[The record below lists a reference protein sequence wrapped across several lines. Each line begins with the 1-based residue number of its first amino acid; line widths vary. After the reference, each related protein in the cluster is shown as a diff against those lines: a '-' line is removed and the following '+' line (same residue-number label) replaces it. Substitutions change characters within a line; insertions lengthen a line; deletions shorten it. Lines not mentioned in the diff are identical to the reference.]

1 MIRLNESPVD
11 NGAAETN
18 ALGVVDLM
26 SNSESAPGNNSVG
39 GFGEHA
45 LGSDSV
51 DSDSTSVGYSYLMQ
65 LIKVAAP
72 LWLADLIMIIV
83 ASAAG
88 LIVALLSGMVV
99 NHPVS
104 LVALVAMIYSAS
116 HFVFGLYPG
125 LGLHPAFELRT
136 LFRSTAF
143 TGASLVVALGLLT
156 SWGSPY
162 VLAVAIGSVL
172 QLGMMPLVRSICKGW
187 MHRRG
192 MVMPVVF
199 LGEKSSVDRMYRDMK
214 CFGSPML
221 KAVGRFTIHDIDEEY
236 EFSDGESENENP
248 IPLIGSVN
256 ELKQVSRDFGAYW
269 LIVVGGEAADF
280 LDANPSIASNF
291 PEVIVSKSPRSPVGA
306 GSAVVNYGLASGVR
320 WEGVL
325 LPLWPRVCKR
335 TFDIVVSLSALLI
348 LSPLLLAIAACVRL
362 SSPGPVLFRN
372 SRIGLR
378 GKSFKAWKFRSMVP
392 NADSVLANYLKEH
405 PELQA
410 EWDRDCKLKNDPRIT
425 WIGRFIRRTS
435 LDELPQLWNV
445 LVGEMSLV
453 GPRPILTEEVE
464 KYGLTFREYRQ
475 VVPGITGLWQ
485 VSGRNNTTYE
495 ERLFYVEHYVRH
507 WSPWMDLYILIRTVR
522 TVLFCEGAC

>member
-1 MIRLNESPVD
+1 MIRLDDSSVD
-11 NGAAETN
+11 NGPAETN
-18 ALGVVDLM
+18 ALGVVDLP
-26 SNSESAPGNNSVG
+26 SNSSPPRNTSVESFS
-39 GFGEHA
+39 EHA
-45 LGSDSV
+45 LGSDLAEP
-51 DSDSTSVGYSYLMQ
+51 DSTSVGYSYLIQ

-72 LWLADLIMIIV
+72 LWLADLIVIV
-83 ASAAG
+83 GASAVG
-88 LIVALLSGMVV
+88 LMVAMLSGMVI

-104 LVALVAMIYSAS
+104 LVAFVATIYSAS
-116 HFVFGLYPG
+116 HFAFGLYPG

-143 TGASLVVALGLLT
+143 AGASLAVVLGLLT

-162 VLAVAIGSVL
+162 VLVVAIGSVL
-172 QLGMMPLVRSICKGW
+172 QLGVMPLARSICKGW

-192 MVMPVVF
+192 MVMPVAF
-199 LGEKSSVDRMYRDMK
+199 LGEKLSVDRMYRDMK

-221 KAVGRFTIHDIDEEY
+221 RAVGRFSIHDMDEEY
-236 EFSDGESENENP
+236 EFSDGESKHEHS
-248 IPLIGSVN
+248 IQLIGSVN
-256 ELKQVSRDFGAYW
+256 ELRQVSQDFGFNW
-269 LIVVGGEAADF
+269 LIVVGDEAADL
-280 LDANPSIASNF
+280 LDANPSIASSF
-291 PEVIVSKSPRSPVGA
+291 PEVIVARKPRSQMGA
-306 GSAVVNYGLASGVR
+306 GSSVVNYGLASGVR

-325 LPLWPRVCKR
+325 LPLGTRVGKR
-335 TFDIVVSLSALLI
+335 TFDIVVSLSALLV
-348 LSPLLLAIAACVRL
+348 LSPLLLAIAACVWL
-362 SSPGPVLFRN
+362 TSPGPILFRN

-405 PELQA
+405 PELQT

-425 WIGRFIRRTS
+425 WIGKFIRRTS

-453 GPRPILTEEVE
+453 GPRPILTEEIE

>member
-1 MIRLNESPVD
+1 MLRLDESTVD
-11 NGAAETN
+11 NGPAETN
-18 ALGVVDLM
+18 ALGVVDLANHLG
-26 SNSESAPGNNSVG
+26 STSWES
-39 GFGEHA
+39 FGERA
-45 LGSDSV
+45 FGSDAADPESR
-51 DSDSTSVGYSYLMQ
+51 SVGYSYLMQ

-72 LWLADLIMIIV
+72 LWLADLIVIVV

-88 LIVALLSGMVV
+88 LMVAMLSGMVV

-104 LVALVAMIYSAS
+104 HVTLLATFYSAS
-116 HFVFGLYPG
+116 HFAFGLYPG
-125 LGLHPAFELRT
+125 LGLHPACELRM

-143 TGASLVVALGLLT
+143 AGALLVVALGLLT

-172 QLGMMPLVRSICKGW
+172 QLVVMPLVRSICKGW

-221 KAVGRFTIHDIDEEY
+221 KAVGQFSIHDMDEEY
-236 EFSDGESENENP
+236 EFSGGESKNEHS
-248 IPLIGSVN
+248 IPMIGSVN
-256 ELKQVSRDFGAYW
+256 ELKQVSRSYGINW
-269 LIVVGGEAADF
+269 LIVVGSKAADF

-291 PEVIVSKSPRSPVGA
+291 PEVIVSRTPRSQA
-306 GSAVVNYGLASGVR
+306 WTGSSVVNYGIASGVR

-325 LPLWPRVCKR
+325 LPPGSRFGKR
-335 TFDIVVSLSALLI
+335 TFDVVVSLSALLV
-348 LSPLLLAIAACVRL
+348 LSPLLVAIAASVWL
-362 SSPGPVLFRN
+362 SSRGPVLFRN

-392 NADSVLANYLKEH
+392 NADSVLASYLKEH

-425 WIGRFIRRTS
+425 WVGRFIRRTS

-453 GPRPILTEEVE
+453 GPRPILTEEVK

-507 WSPWMDLYILIRTVR
+507 WSPWMDIYILIRTVR

>member
-1 MIRLNESPVD
+1 MIRLDESTVD
-11 NGAAETN
+11 NKPAETKT
-18 ALGVVDLM
+18 LDVVELT
-26 SNSESAPGNNSVG
+26 SRSTARNTSVG
-39 GFGEHA
+39 SFGENT
-45 LGSDSV
+45 LGSDFA
-51 DSDSTSVGYSYLMQ
+51 DSDSTSDGYSYLVQ

-72 LWLADLIMIIV
+72 LWLADLVVIVV
-83 ASAAG
+83 ASAVG
-88 LIVALLSGMVV
+88 LMVAMFSGMGV
-99 NHPVS
+99 NHPVAF
-104 LVALVAMIYSAS
+104 LALVATIYSAS
-116 HFVFGLYPG
+116 HFAFGLYPG
-125 LGLHPAFELRT
+125 LGLHPANELRM
-136 LFRSTAF
+136 LFRATAF
-143 TGASLVVALGLLT
+143 AGASLAVALGFLT

-162 VLAVAIGSVL
+162 VLIVAIGSIL
-172 QLGMMPLVRSICKGW
+172 QLGVMPLFRSICKGW

-192 MVMPVVF
+192 MGMPVVF
-199 LGEKSSVDRMYRDMK
+199 LGEKSSVDQMYRDMK

-221 KAVGRFTIHDIDEEY
+221 KVVGRFSKQDMEEQH
-236 EFSDGESENENP
+236 EFSGGESENEHR
-248 IPLIGSVN
+248 IPLIGSAD
-256 ELKQVSRDFGAYW
+256 ELKQPSRTFGVNW
-269 LIVVGGEAADF
+269 LIVVGDEAADL

-291 PEVIVSKSPRSPVGA
+291 PEVIVSRSPRSQMGA
-306 GSAVVNYGLASGVR
+306 GSSVVNYGLASGVR

-325 LPLWPRVCKR
+325 LPPGSRIGKR
-335 TFDIVVSLSALLI
+335 TFDIVVSLSALLV
-348 LSPLLLAIAACVRL
+348 LSPLLLVIAACVRL
-362 SSPGPVLFRN
+362 SSPGPILFRN

-392 NADSVLANYLKEH
+392 NADSVLASYLKER

-453 GPRPILTEEVE
+453 GPRPILTEEIE

>member
-1 MIRLNESPVD
+1 MRAPSTDRP
-11 NGAAETN
+11 AETN
-18 ALGVVDLM
+18 ALGVVELADNSGSTPRESFVEPSLG
-26 SNSESAPGNNSVG
+26 SESAAP
-39 GFGEHA
+39 
-45 LGSDSV
+45 
-51 DSDSTSVGYSYLMQ
+51 DSTSVGYSYVMQ
-65 LIKVAAP
+65 LIRVTAP
-72 LWLADLIMIIV
+72 LWLVDLVMIVV
-83 ASAAG
+83 ASATG
-88 LIVALLSGMVV
+88 LIVAMLSGIVV

-104 LVALVAMIYSAS
+104 FVALVATVYSAS

-143 TGASLVVALGLLT
+143 AGVSLAVALGLLMN
-156 SWGSPY
+156 WGSPY

-172 QLGMMPLVRSICKGW
+172 QLGVMPLARSICKGW

-192 MVMPVVF
+192 MVMPVAF
-199 LGEKSSVDRMYRDMK
+199 LGEKLSVDRMYRDMK

-221 KAVGRFTIHDIDEEY
+221 RAVGRFSIHDDIDEEY
-236 EFSDGESENENP
+236 EFSDGESKYEHS
-248 IPLIGSVN
+248 IQLIGSVN
-256 ELKQVSRDFGAYW
+256 ELKQVSRSFGVNW
-269 LIVVGGEAADF
+269 LIVVGDKAADL
-280 LDANPSIASNF
+280 LDANPSIANNF
-291 PEVIVSKSPRSPVGA
+291 SEVIVSRTPRSQVGA
-306 GSAVVNYGLASGVR
+306 GNSVVNYGLASGIR
-320 WEGVL
+320 WEGVPM
-325 LPLWPRVCKR
+325 PLWSRVGKR
-335 TFDIVVSLSALLI
+335 TFDIVVSLTALLV
-348 LSPLLLAIAACVRL
+348 LSPLLLAIAAFVRF

-392 NADSVLANYLKEH
+392 NADSVLAKYLEEH

-425 WIGRFIRRTS
+425 WIGKFIRRTS

>member
-1 MIRLNESPVD
+1 MIRLDESTID
-11 NGAAETN
+11 TKSTETN
-18 ALGVVDLM
+18 TLGVVDLT
-26 SNSESAPGNNSVG
+26 SRPGSASRNTSVEN
-39 GFGEHA
+39 FGQHH
-45 LGSDSV
+45 LGSDSPEPA
-51 DSDSTSVGYSYLMQ
+51 TGYSYLIQ

-72 LWLADLIMIIV
+72 LWLADLIVIVV

-88 LIVALLSGMVV
+88 LMVAMLSGMVV
-99 NHPVS
+99 THPVS
-104 LVALVAMIYSAS
+104 LVAFVATIYSAS
-116 HFVFGLYPG
+116 HFAFGLYPG
-125 LGLHPAFELRT
+125 LGLHPASELRM
-136 LFRSTAF
+136 LFRSTAVA
-143 TGASLVVALGLLT
+143 GASLAVALGLST

-162 VLAVAIGSVL
+162 VLTVAIGSAL
-172 QLGMMPLVRSICKGW
+172 QLGVMPLVRSICKGW

-192 MVMPVVF
+192 MGMPVVF
-199 LGEKSSVDRMYRDMK
+199 LGEKSCVDRMYRDMK

-221 KAVGRFTIHDIDEEY
+221 KVVGRFSKHDVDEDY
-236 EFSDGESENENP
+236 KFSDGESKNEHP

-256 ELKQVSRDFGAYW
+256 ELKQVSRDFGVNW
-269 LIVVGGEAADF
+269 LIVVGDEAADL

-291 PEVIVSKSPRSPVGA
+291 PEVIVARTPRSQVGA
-306 GSAVVNYGLASGVR
+306 GSSVVNYGLASGVR

-325 LPLWPRVCKR
+325 LPPGSRVGKR
-335 TFDIVVSLSALLI
+335 TFDIVVSLSALLV
-348 LSPLLLAIAACVRL
+348 LSPLLLAIAACVWL
-362 SSPGPVLFRN
+362 TSPGPLLFRN

-425 WIGRFIRRTS
+425 WIGKFIRRTS

-453 GPRPILTEEVE
+453 GPRPILTEEIE